1 MSSQASLSQFA
12 RFVRR
17 HAAVL
22 GLVVVVTGAVAV
34 SLYSK
39 PSDES
44 KPLQAKNSTAAGR
57 SLINSSPMRGAKP
70 CPPSLC
76 NALTAHR

>member
-1 MSSQASLSQFA
+1 MSSKASLSQFA

-44 KPLQAKNSTAAGR
+44 KPLQAKSTTAAGPQLDKFVTHAR
-57 SLINSSPMRGAKP
+57 AKP

-76 NALTAHR
+76 NALTARR